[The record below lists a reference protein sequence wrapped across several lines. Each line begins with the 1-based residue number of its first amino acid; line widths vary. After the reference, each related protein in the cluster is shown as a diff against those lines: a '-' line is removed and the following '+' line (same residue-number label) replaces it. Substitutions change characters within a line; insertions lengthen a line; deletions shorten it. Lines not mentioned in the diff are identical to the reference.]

1 MSSTQEATGA
11 TDTEIEEKA
20 QQIAEAMDLTIA
32 EFNARLYKR
41 FAETY
46 AAEVADT
53 DGEQAVEENR
63 ASTIEGM
70 YDGSVEEV
78 AGGADSGAGTTLT
91 GGRDVVDAYGTGTEG
106 NNNGSTEGTATASA
120 ASAPHD
126 ADDESVEEYGTGV
139 EGGK

>member
-1 MSSTQEATGA
+1 MSATKEATDA

-46 AAEVADT
+46 AAEVAET

-70 YDGSVEEV
+70 HDDTVEE
-78 AGGADSGAGTTLT
+78 AAAEADSGAGDELT
-91 GGRDVVDAYGTGTEG
+91 GARDDVDAYGTGVEG
-106 NNNGSTEGTATASA
+106 YDNKSTERTATVSA
-120 ASAPHD
+120 ASTPHD
-126 ADDESVEEYGTGV
+126 PDNESVEEYGTGV
-139 EGGK
+139 EGRQ